1 MVIAG
6 SGGDAHPASGCRWT
20 VGSRPQPVGRP
31 PALAGASGH
40 GCLAV
45 CTAPTPPPARAVAPG
60 EGRQHGEVLAAGV
73 LGASGR
79 PGLLRQGRTARPG
92 TGAATTISLLP
103 GCRLI
108 VPDLLGIGDSARPAV
123 SYDRDTHADAVLAC
137 LDELGVQDRPGLV
150 AHSLGCVVALRLAA
164 RHPDRVAA
172 VVGFGLPVYRSP
184 AEGRRHLASTG
195 LVTRLFALDT
205 PFARAVYWWVCGAHP
220 TLAGRRVARV
230 LCPDLPAPTARAAV
244 QYSWCSRSDTLRGLI
259 LGAPAAAGV
268 PQLPVPVRLS
278 IGRADW
284 VPDADLLFELAAAQP
299 SLTVQIWPTGG
310 HEPPLTQ
317 PRACLAAV
325 HWALTVV
332 TAHRPEEEMRTAAGL
347 LAAGRRRLRGAA
359 PPRPADHR

>member
-6 SGGDAHPASGCRWT
+6 SGGDAHAAGRCRWT
-20 VGSRPQPVGRP
+20 VGGRPQPVGRP
-31 PALAGASGH
+31 RALAGASGH
-40 GCLAV
+40 GCLTV

-73 LGASGR
+73 LGVSGR

-103 GCRLI
+103 GRRPI
-108 VPDLLGIGDSARPAV
+108 VPDLLGIGNSARPAV

-137 LDELGVQDRPGLV
+137 LDELGVQDRAVLV
-150 AHSLGCVVALRLAA
+150 AHCLGCVVAPGLAA

-172 VVGFGLPVYRSP
+172 VIGLGLPVYRSP

-205 PFARAVYWWVCGAHP
+205 RFARAVYWWVCGANP

-230 LCPDLPAPTARAAV
+230 LCPDLPAPIARKAV
-244 QYSWCSRSDTLRGLI
+244 QYSWCSRSDTLRRPI
-259 LGAPAAAGV
+259 LGAPAAAWG
-268 PQLPVPVRLS
+268 PQLQVPVRL
-278 IGRADW
+278 IVGGADR
-284 VPDADLLFELAAAQP
+284 VPDADLFFELAAAQP
-299 SLTVQIWPTGG
+299 SLTVQIRRTGG

-325 HWALTVV
+325 HWALTAV
-332 TAHRPEEEMRTAAGL
+332 TADRPEEEMRTAAGPRPV
-347 LAAGRRRLRGAA
+347 GRRLRGAA